1 MRYQAALHLEIFNN
15 NNFEIMAAFNK
26 QISNS
31 SNKNAAFQGFRAGS
45 DFKFLKGNRQLGSEG
60 DRKAFSYRSFT

>member
-1 MRYQAALHLEIFNN
+1 
-15 NNFEIMAAFNK
+15 MAAFNK